1 MKTLF
6 IACAVCI
13 LILGCTSTK
22 LTYVYKS
29 GDYNP
34 ASYKKMAVIA
44 IAPKTHGRVEVEK
57 AVVAE
62 LKSRGINAMETWSIF
77 VFANDPE
84 LLKQA
89 GFTGE
94 RRKEIIR
101 QKVTENHI
109 DALLTITLFDSR
121 KEQRYVPGS
130 STSVGIGVGAPVY
143 GYPYAAYF
151 GYAWEVTSEPGYY
164 EDASTYFIETNLYD
178 VASEKLLWTGQTKTT
193 MNSSLATEAEG
204 FSKLVVTRMIEDSKP
219 AKK

>member
-1 MKTLF
+1 MKTSLL
-6 IACAVCI
+6 ASVLCI
-13 LILGCTSTK
+13 IMMGCTSTK
-22 LTYVYKS
+22 LTFVYKT
-29 GDYNP
+29 GDYDL

-44 IAPKTHGRVEVEK
+44 IAPKTHGRVEIEK

-62 LKSRGINAMETWSIF
+62 LRSKGIQAVETWSIF

-94 RRKEIIR
+94 KRKEIIR
-101 QKVTENHI
+101 QKVAENHI

-130 STSVGIGVGAPVY
+130 STSVGIGVAAPVY
-143 GYPYAAYF
+143 GYPYAAYV

-164 EDASTYFIETNLYD
+164 VDASTYFLESNLYD
-178 VASEKLLWTGQTKTT
+178 IASEKLLWTGQTRTE
-193 MNSSLATEAEG
+193 MNYSLEAEAAG
-204 FSKLVVTRMIEDSKP
+204 FSKVMISRMIADGKP
-219 AKK
+219 ARK

>member
-193 MNSSLATEAEG
+193 MNSSLATEAAG

>member
-1 MKTLF
+1 MKKYFALSMM
-6 IACAVCI
+6 C
-13 LILGCTSTK
+13 LIMMGCTSTK
-22 LTYVYKS
+22 LTYVYKT
-29 GDYNP
+29 GEYNL

-62 LKSRGINAMETWSIF
+62 LKSRGINAIETWSIF

-193 MNSSLATEAEG
+193 MNSSLATEAAG
-204 FSKLVVTRMIEDSKP
+204 FSTLVVTRMIEDSKP
-219 AKK
+219 SKK

>member
-1 MKTLF
+1 VKTLY
-6 IACAVCI
+6 IACAVCV

-22 LTYVYKS
+22 LTYVYKT
-29 GDYNP
+29 GEYNP

-62 LKSRGINAMETWSIF
+62 LKSRGINAIETWSIF

-130 STSVGIGVGAPVY
+130 STTVGIGVGAPVY

-164 EDASTYFIETNLYD
+164 EDASTYFIESNLYD

-193 MNSSLATEAEG
+193 MNSSLATEAAG
-204 FSKLVVTRMIEDSKP
+204 FSKVMVTRMIEDSKP